1 MLGLNF
7 KEKGE
12 GTMNPKRMLTVLLS
26 LCVIAATFGMSAAA
40 QEKAKVKGTIKTR
53 TGDTLIV
60 KTPDGDKTVVLT
72 DDTKTKDDK
81 GLFGLEKEIMSDAV
95 LIPGLKLK
103 VDGTTDDQGRV
114 VAKTITVDGDD
125 LETAEMIQAGLH
137 PTAEQVAANVQ
148 AIEANRQGVAAN
160 KVQLAAHKEAIE
172 TNAQNIAA
180 NRQQIEQNIKDTEE
194 NTQRFTALADF
205 DVKGQATVKFD
216 VGSSKLADQDK
227 EALKQLADSAAGVKG
242 SLVEVIGYAD
252 ATGDAEM
259 NTRLS
264 EKRAKEV
271 VTYLIQQCGVAP
283 RHIVAPAAM
292 GEYGSAATNETKEGR
307 AENRRVEVKVL
318 VNKGIAGS

>member
-1 MLGLNF
+1 
-7 KEKGE
+7 
-12 GTMNPKRMLTVLLS
+12 MNLKRMIMVLMS
-26 LCVIAATFGMSAAA
+26 LCLIVGTLGTSAAA
-40 QEKAKVKGTIKTR
+40 QKKAKFNGMIKTR

-60 KTPDGDKTVVLT
+60 KTRDGDKTVVLT

-160 KVQLAAHKEAIE
+160 KEQLAAHKEKIE
-172 TNAQNIAA
+172 TNQQNIAA
-180 NRQQIEQNIKDTEE
+180 NRQQIEQNIKDTEA
-194 NTQRFTALADF
+194 NTQRFSALADF
-205 DVKGQATVKFD
+205 DVKNQATVKFD
-216 VGSSKLADQDK
+216 VGSSKLDDKDK
-227 EALKQLADSAAGVKG
+227 EALKQLADSAAGIKG
-242 SLVEVIGYAD
+242 ALVEVIGYAD

-292 GEYGSAATNETKEGR
+292 GEYGEAAPNETKEGR